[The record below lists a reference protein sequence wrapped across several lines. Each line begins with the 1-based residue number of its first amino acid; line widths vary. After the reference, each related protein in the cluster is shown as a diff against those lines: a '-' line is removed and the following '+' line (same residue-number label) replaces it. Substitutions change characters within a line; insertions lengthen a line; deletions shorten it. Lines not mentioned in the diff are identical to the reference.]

1 MNFTFFNYIH
11 LIIKTTHYYI
21 FSFQI
26 LTLIKFFIVLVFI
39 LLNFIINHICLLLD
53 NILFSFHSVKIK
65 KPLFIIGFPRSG
77 TTFLHKMI
85 LNDSQ
90 FTTPYLWELIFAPSI
105 IQKKIYNLFSNIFK
119 KINFVS
125 KTNQLFRP
133 LTYTLDNIHEIHL
146 NNPEEDYLFLIPFG
160 GCFLLTLIFPI
171 EEIWNLYNFD
181 KNFTDSQRLRLLKK
195 YKTLVK
201 RHLYFYGKD
210 KIYLSKNPHFTCFS
224 KSLINVFPDCNI
236 VGCHRDPIKSLPS
249 VLTSMEPGYK
259 LMSRKI
265 TDDIH
270 YFIDMYVVYFS
281 ALKIQHLENHNFV
294 LIEMKD
300 IKNNLKT
307 SIFNIYKTFN
317 YNLNNEFINLI
328 KQESNKSKN
337 FVSKNKYSLKY
348 FHLDKIKFKET
359 YKEYYSYIEKN

>member
-11 LIIKTTHYYI
+11 LIIKTTLYYI

-26 LTLIKFFIVLVFI
+26 LTLIKFFIVVVF
-39 LLNFIINHICLLLD
+39 LLINFIINHICLLLD
-53 NILFSFHSVKIK
+53 NILFSFHSIKIK

-105 IQKKIYNLFSNIFK
+105 IQKKIYNQFSNIFK

-133 LTYTLDNIHEIHL
+133 LTHTLDNIHEINL

-181 KNFTDSQRLRLLKK
+181 RNFTTNQRIKLLKK
-195 YKTLVK
+195 YKSLIQ

-224 KSLINVFPDCNI
+224 KSIKIVFPDCNMI
-236 VGCHRDPIKSLPS
+236 GCHRDPLKSLPS

-270 YFIDMYVVYFS
+270 YFIDMYVVYTS
-281 ALKIQHLENHNFV
+281 ALKTQHSENQNFI
-294 LIEMKD
+294 LIKMGD
-300 IKNNLKT
+300 IKNNLES

-317 YNLNNEFINLI
+317 YNLNDDFIDII
-328 KQESNKSKN
+328 KQQGKKSKK
-337 FVSKNKYSLKY
+337 FISKNKYELKY
-348 FHLDKIKFKET
+348 YHLDKINFKRT
-359 YKEYYSYIEKN
+359 YNDYYSYFEKN